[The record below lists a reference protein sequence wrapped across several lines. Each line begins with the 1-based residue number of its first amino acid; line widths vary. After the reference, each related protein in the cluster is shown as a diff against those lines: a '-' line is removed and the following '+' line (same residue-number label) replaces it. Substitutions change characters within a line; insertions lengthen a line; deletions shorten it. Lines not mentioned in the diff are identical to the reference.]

1 MEEKDKKRAPMP
13 PPNATPEEIGEF
25 WDNHSL
31 ADYWDET
38 NEADFQVNLK
48 PKHNRVPVEREVPDQ
63 TNTPA
68 AKPDVSVSEDNLI
81 SNMSDETKPD
91 QLPTTEDALST
102 LLGVVTDLVSTLT
115 LPASIGRN
123 ASKAFG
129 QLCSALV
136 DVPVEALKRRSAEKR
151 AESEARIKIIEE
163 NAAQIS
169 GQMKVPP
176 EYAWRAGNKFAEK
189 IIREQINLDKI
200 SIIAANE
207 LKKEAFDSSTAQSAD
222 SSEEKTISDDFL
234 NSFEEEVRHKSS
246 EDMQILFGR
255 ILAGEIRKPG
265 TYSIRTVK
273 ILGQLDQNVA
283 MLFKRLCS
291 LCVVHGDPAG
301 KEIFDARVPTLDGNP
316 GSNVLRKYG
325 LSYEKLNIL
334 NEYGLI
340 ISSYDSWY
348 EYNLLT
354 ITDQPPFTLPLW
366 HQGRYW
372 GLFALPEWDKS
383 RRQFRLSGV
392 ALSHAGCELFRL
404 VDPDSMEDY
413 TEDLKKFLAG
423 QHLQIREINIQNG
436 NIIF

>member
-1 MEEKDKKRAPMP
+1 
-13 PPNATPEEIGEF
+13 
-25 WDNHSL
+25 
-31 ADYWDET
+31 
-38 NEADFQVNLK
+38 
-48 PKHNRVPVEREVPDQ
+48 
-63 TNTPA
+63 
-68 AKPDVSVSEDNLI
+68 
-81 SNMSDETKPD
+81 MSDETKQN
-91 QLPTTEDALST
+91 QLSTTEDETTTPLDVA
-102 LLGVVTDLVSTLT
+102 TDLLLDTT
-115 LPASIGRN
+115 IPAPIRRN
-123 ASKAFG
+123 LFKALH
-129 QLCSALV
+129 QLCTAAV
-136 DVPVEALKRRSAEKR
+136 DVPVAYFEGKAAEIR
-151 AESEARIKIIEE
+151 AGTEARIKIIED
-163 NAAQIS
+163 NAAQIAA
-169 GQMKVPP
+169 QMKVPP
-176 EYAWRAGNKFAEK
+176 EYALRAGNKFAEK
-189 IIREQINLDKI
+189 IIREQINLDKT
-200 SIIAANE
+200 SAIAANE
-207 LKKEAFDSSTAQSAD
+207 LKNEQSDSSTEQSAD
-222 SSEEKTISDDFL
+222 SGQEKTISDDFL

-246 EDMQILFGR
+246 EEMQILFGR

-283 MLFKRLCS
+283 MLFKRLRS

-301 KEIFDARVPTLDGNP
+301 KEIFDARVPTLGGNP

-404 VDPDSMEDY
+404 VDSDSMEDY